1 MNPSA
6 TAVPGEFSVTLSPC
20 QPVTVSRTRAW
31 CYLVWLSF
39 RRQARVRQMVAIALG
54 LMAIAVV
61 LTAVNTAAG
70 RWGMQHRR
78 WPPGQG
84 PTYEEWLTYAGRYE
98 AREELALVL
107 GAGSASPSGG
117 LVPDPVVAAWRAVL
131 ARPDVLVFSQV
142 LFSIYVSFLLPL
154 WCLSFA
160 TEALGGEREAGSMVW
175 LLTRPL
181 PRPLIYLG
189 KFLALLPWS
198 LGLNLGGFALVC
210 LAAGRPGV
218 VALRLYWP
226 AVFWA
231 TLAFS
236 ALFYLIGS
244 AVRWPA
250 VVAVVYSFFLETILG
265 NMPGYLKRVSIGFYT
280 RCMMFDVAAGY
291 GVRPEKPSVYL
302 PVDGTTALLVL
313 VGVTVA
319 LLAIGMIHFSR
330 REYVSAA

>member
-1 MNPSA
+1 
-6 TAVPGEFSVTLSPC
+6 
-20 QPVTVSRTRAW
+20 
-31 CYLVWLSF
+31 
-39 RRQARVRQMVAIALG
+39 
-54 LMAIAVV
+54 
-61 LTAVNTAAG
+61 
-70 RWGMQHRR
+70 
-78 WPPGQG
+78 
-84 PTYEEWLTYAGRYE
+84 
-98 AREELALVL
+98 
-107 GAGSASPSGG
+107 
-117 LVPDPVVAAWRAVL
+117 
-131 ARPDVLVFSQV
+131 
-142 LFSIYVSFLLPL
+142 
-154 WCLSFA
+154 
-160 TEALGGEREAGSMVW
+160 
-175 LLTRPL
+175 
-181 PRPLIYLG
+181 
-189 KFLALLPWS
+189 
-198 LGLNLGGFALVC
+198 
-210 LAAGRPGV
+210 